1 MVNITRGA
9 AIVGIHEHITRYAPD
24 KSELQLQGESII
36 KALDDAGLAKRD
48 VDGLFT
54 ASMSIRNSGLALAD
68 YLNLYPKMVDNT
80 TVGGGSFEFHLSHAL
95 NAIAADRINCAVIT
109 YSTLARSGGVSVG
122 TGGVSRFGHPRL
134 DPSPDS
140 FVEL

>member
-36 KALDDAGLAKRD
+36 KAVEDAGLAKND

-54 ASMSIRNSGLALAD
+54 ASIRVLRSESKLSNFL
-68 YLNLYPKMVDNT
+68 MVT
-80 TVGGGSFEFHLSHAL
+80 
-95 NAIAADRINCAVIT
+95 R
-109 YSTLARSGGVSVG
+109 
-122 TGGVSRFGHPRL
+122 P
-134 DPSPDS
+134 
-140 FVEL
+140 